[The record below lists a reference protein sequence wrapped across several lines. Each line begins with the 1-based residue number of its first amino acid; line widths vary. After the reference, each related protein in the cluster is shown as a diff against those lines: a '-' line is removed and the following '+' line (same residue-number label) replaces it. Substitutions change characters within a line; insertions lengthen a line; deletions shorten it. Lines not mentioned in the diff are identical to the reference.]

1 MSNLTNAAAGEIVG
15 MCFLSQP
22 RYFKKQKKDQITQE
36 YEIREKLRTPN
47 WMSMLCPLGFN
58 FWKADSVHR

>member
-22 RYFKKQKKDQITQE
+22 HYFKKEKKDQTTQE

-47 WMSMLCPLGFN
+47 WMSMLCLLGFN